1 MRGNQTITTAILLE
15 RAILLEYRKA
25 LVEEWRGRR
34 RGPFMEEL
42 RQQIR
47 TQGFRIAA
55 LKRMKR

>member
-1 MRGNQTITTAILLE
+1 MRGNQTITAAILLE
-15 RAILLEYRKA
+15 RAILMEYRKA
-25 LVEEWRGRR
+25 LAEEWRGRR